1 MGGAKEEV
9 IEERGDGGEE
19 VRVGDEHAEV
29 ALDRGGQARLEH
41 GGAELV
47 RLHRVELQDQR
58 FHNGSVYWPFS

>member
-9 IEERGDGGEE
+9 IEERGDGGE

-29 ALDRGGQARLEH
+29 VLDQGGQARLEH